1 MRRDI
6 DIEDLGAQLDAACS
20 EASVPKSGLER
31 RTARS
36 QSVPIRLL
44 YFLLWLIT
52 AGILLTMLLRML
64 PNSLDGKRYI
74 PIIVS
79 LVPWLGVCSALI
91 AVIAALGKRIILT
104 AVSIVCVVLQLFWH
118 WGFLMPRHEISETA
132 QNVVSAATGSLPNT
146 SDRYARIMTFNTK
159 EGKADAAQIVETV
172 RTEHVEVLAM
182 QEVTW
187 DLINRLKTAGIA
199 SYLPYSNI
207 AQQTWH
213 DNGGVNVLFSAA
225 PMENATADLIP
236 VESSSI
242 PASTIDFG
250 GKKVRFG
257 SVHPFSPRPRN
268 QGLWNK
274 SLDSIA
280 QLRRYDN
287 GASYVLMGDFNSTW
301 DHASFRY
308 LLGSR
313 FVDSGEQS
321 GEGFHMTYPAVFP
334 IAEIDHIVHDRDI
347 HVGDLETKR
356 IDGSDHLALLGT
368 LEVCDS

>member
-1 MRRDI
+1 MRWDI
-6 DIEDLGAQLDAACS
+6 GIEDLGAQFDAACP
-20 EASVPKSGLER
+20 EGTIPKPGSER
-31 RTARS
+31 RLAGSRMM
-36 QSVPIRLL
+36 PFRLL

-52 AGILLTMLLRML
+52 GVVLLTMLLRML

-91 AVIAALGKRIILT
+91 AVIAALGKRIVLT

-132 QNVVSAATGSLPNT
+132 QNVVSAAVGSLPNT

-207 AQQTWH
+207 VQQTWH
-213 DNGGVNVLFSAA
+213 DNG
-225 PMENATADLIP
+225 E
-236 VESSSI
+236 
-242 PASTIDFG
+242 
-250 GKKVRFG
+250 
-257 SVHPFSPRPRN
+257 
-268 QGLWNK
+268 
-274 SLDSIA
+274 
-280 QLRRYDN
+280 
-287 GASYVLMGDFNSTW
+287 SYVLMGDFNSTW

-308 LLGSR
+308 LLGNR
-313 FVDSGEQS
+313 FVDSGEQA

-334 IAEIDHIVHDRDI
+334 IAEIDHIVHDQDV
-347 HVGDLETKR
+347 HVGDLETTR

-368 LEVCDS
+368 LEMRDG